1 MGFITNIA
9 LSGIVNSI
17 FAVFPPHYDK
27 SVGTNLYKFLSGI
40 ASGFAMNIQQM
51 NELYDRSFIATA
63 EDRDLDNLLNDY
75 AGLRRLNDEDD
86 ESYRERYFK
95 YVFEYNCTKDSIR
108 EIVYDMTN
116 GYPSR
121 MIELNSRSAYWGKA
135 NLSLSERYSGT
146 AYYYD
151 DIDQYTAFY
160 GSDRDSKAFVG
171 YIFLSVRPDDDVM
184 NELCKTINSVRA
196 AGTKIY
202 IVVPNGYFAT
212 YDEGYLYDSVRT
224 YN

>member
-1 MGFITNIA
+1 MSIITNTAI
-9 LSGIVNSI
+9 SGIVKSI

-27 SVGTNLYKFLSGI
+27 SVGANLYSFLAGI
-40 ASGFAMNIQQM
+40 ASGFAINIQQI
-51 NELYDRSFIATA
+51 NELYSRSFIASA
-63 EDRDLDNLLNDY
+63 EDRDLDNLINDY
-75 AGLRRLNDEDD
+75 TGIKRLNDEDD
-86 ESYRERYFK
+86 EAYRDRYYK

-108 EIVYDMTN
+108 EIIYDITN

-135 NLSLSERYSGT
+135 NLPLSERYSGT

-151 DIDQYTAFY
+151 DIDQYTPFY
-160 GSDRDSKAFVG
+160 GSDRETKAFVG

-184 NELCKTINSVRA
+184 NELCNAINLVRA
-196 AGTKIY
+196 TGTKIY
-202 IVVPNGYFAT
+202 LIVPNGYFAT